1 MRKNDPIKHIMSEH
15 LHTVQQGL
23 PVSAVFKIVHDHAI
37 HHVPIISGD
46 KLVGIVS
53 STDLMKLSM
62 GSQLIEKNSTWSYLD
77 SQYQIVD
84 VMTAN
89 PQTLNESS
97 VVRDAAEALSNGNYH
112 SLPVVN
118 SDKQLIGIV
127 TSTDLIRYL
136 CEQY

>member
-15 LHTVQQGL
+15 IHTVQQGQA
-23 PVSAVFKIVHDHAI
+23 VSVVLKIVHDHGI
-37 HHVPIISGD
+37 HHVPILDGE

-62 GSQLIEKNSTWSYLD
+62 GPQGIDSENSWSYLD
-77 SQYQIVD
+77 SQYQTID

-89 PQTLNESS
+89 PQTLNDSN
-97 VVRDAAEALSNGNYH
+97 VVRDAAEALSSGNYH

-118 SDKQLIGIV
+118 ADRELIGIV
-127 TSTDLIRYL
+127 TSTDLIKYL